1 MNIGAHVRGGG
12 KLVPSLEA
20 GVEIG
25 ATSVQIFTQSPRM
38 WKPSQYAPEVL
49 ANYREAQANHPSITD
64 TFCHATYLIN
74 LASPDPALYQKSV
87 DCLISNLSVG
97 RGMASSGVVLHVGS
111 HLGAGFE
118 TVIQQISEAFERAL
132 DTADQA
138 PPGVKDCPILIEN
151 AAGTGGTVGRS
162 LDEIQALINACGGDE
177 RLGLC
182 IDTQHLWASG
192 VDYSTVEGT
201 NALVKE
207 IDDRIGIGRLRCFHL
222 NDSKIELGGNRD
234 RHANIDEGTIG
245 TMGLAPLVGHPQ
257 IRDLPLLLEVPG
269 SGDGPRA
276 EDVIA
281 ARKVVEVGIKLYDG
295 PAKGATTSKQG
306 TTTKEKVTMENAN
319 EDDIET
325 TKEAA
330 SGAVSDT
337 FEAVK
342 DFASNE
348 VEVIKR
354 EVPKQVAAVKKAA
367 AKEIAVIKEE
377 LPKKVDAVKKSAK
390 KTMAGAKK
398 SVAKKSSAAK
408 KSATKKSGAVKKSA
422 AKKGGTVKKTAKSA
436 AKKTSDA
443 KKSAAKKSNAAK
455 KTVIKKS
462 SAAKKTVTKKAAAAK
477 KSVAKK
483 TTAVKKSAAK
493 KASAAKKSAAKKGSA
508 VKKSAAK
515 KGGAVKKSGAKKA
528 AGAKKAVK
536 KNAARR

>member
-111 HLGAGFE
+111 HLGAGFD
-118 TVIQQISEAFERAL
+118 TVVKQIAEAFERAL
-132 DTADQA
+132 DTADPA

-162 LDEIQALINACGGDE
+162 LDEIQALIDACGGDE

-192 VDYSTVEGT
+192 VDYSTIAGT

-207 IDDRIGIGRLRCFHL
+207 IDDRIGISRLRCFHL

-245 TMGLAPLVGHPQ
+245 TSGLAPLVGHPQ

-276 EDVIA
+276 EDVVA

-295 PAKGATTSKQG
+295 SSKSATPSKG
-306 TTTKEKVTMENAN
+306 TTTKESTTMENAN
-319 EDDIET
+319 EGDIHT

-330 SGAVSDT
+330 SDAVSDT
-337 FEAVK
+337 IDAVM

-348 VEVIKR
+348 IAVVKR
-354 EVPKQVAAVKKAA
+354 EIPKQVAAVKKVA
-367 AKEIAVIKEE
+367 AKELAVVKKE
-377 LPKKVDAVKKSAK
+377 LPKKIAAVKK
-390 KTMAGAKK
+390 T
-398 SVAKKSSAAK
+398 
-408 KSATKKSGAVKKSA
+408 ATKKIAAVKKSA
-422 AKKGGTVKKTAKSA
+422 AKKSSAVKKGAAKKSTAAKKNAAKKNSAAKKSAVKRSAAVKKTAKSA
-436 AKKTSDA
+436 AKKSSA
-443 KKSAAKKSNAAK
+443 VKKSAVKKSRAATKTVAKKAG
-455 KTVIKKS
+455 
-462 SAAKKTVTKKAAAAK
+462 AAK
-477 KSVAKK
+477 KSVAKRSSIAKKAAVKKSTSAKK
-483 TTAVKKSAAK
+483 TAARKSAAVKKSASK
-493 KASAAKKSAAKKGSA
+493 K
-508 VKKSAAK
+508 V
-515 KGGAVKKSGAKKA
+515 